1 MSIYDKL
8 KVDLK
13 ETMKA
18 ADSEKLSTVRM
29 LLSALHNREIEE
41 HARGTDVLDED
52 RKSDVMRKEAKKR
65 KEAAE
70 IYAKAGREDLE
81 KKELKELKIIQGYL
95 PAELSD
101 TEVEKI
107 AGDVVAA
114 GAKDIGTAMKEAMK
128 IVAGRADA
136 GRVSAIVR
144 KLLS

>member
-41 HARGTDVLDED
+41 HARGTDVLDE
-52 RKSDVMRKEAKKR
+52 KMVIDVMRKEAKKR